1 MPLQKM
7 TRPQLAL
14 AAVLPCFQ
22 SLSVDF
28 PMHLCPLKHPPDIY
42 IFRVRREKYLVDFD
56 VFVISAFA
64 DFVNDF
70 SIFVTLQGVFQEI
83 EASVVRHISSIV
95 IELSA
100 AIR

>member
-1 MPLQKM
+1 M

-28 PMHLCPLKHPPDIY
+28 PMHLCPLKYPPDIY

-56 VFVISAFA
+56 IFVISAFA
-64 DFVNDF
+64 DFVNNDAV
-70 SIFVTLQGVFQEI
+70 FVTFQGVFQEI

>member
-28 PMHLCPLKHPPDIY
+28 PMHLCPLKYPPDIY

-64 DFVNDF
+64 DFINND
-70 SIFVTLQGVFQEI
+70 TVFI
-83 EASVVRHISSIV
+83 TF
-95 IELSA
+95 
-100 AIR
+100 